1 MPKQGLQ
8 MTEGTIIKW
17 LKKEGEEVK
26 EGEPLFEMETDK
38 LTITMDATAS
48 GTLLKIVRGEGEVVP
63 ITETIAI
70 IGEPG
75 TDFTPLLP
83 QAAAP
88 AAAAAAEAPAAA
100 PAAQAA
106 PAAAPAVQR
115 APGERVFAT
124 PRARMRAEERGIPV
138 EAVAGTGPDGLDHR
152 ARRSQRRRERDQGD
166 ACR

>member
-1 MPKQGLQ
+1 
-8 MTEGTIIKW
+8 
-17 LKKEGEEVK
+17 
-26 EGEPLFEMETDK
+26 METDK

-75 TDFTPLLP
+75 TDITPLLP

-88 AAAAAAEAPAAA
+88 AGARGAGTRWRLL
-100 PAAQAA
+100 AAQAA
-106 PAAAPAVQR
+106 PAAAPAVHR

-124 PRARMRAEERGIPV
+124 PRARMRAEERGIPI
-138 EAVAGTGPDGLDHR
+138 EAVAAPSGRADH
-152 ARRSQRRRERDQGD
+152 
-166 ACR
+166 

>member
-75 TDFTPLLP
+75 TDITPLLP

-88 AAAAAAEAPAAA
+88 AAPAAQEPAAA

-106 PAAAPAVQR
+106 PAAAPAVNR

-124 PRARMRAEERGIPV
+124 PRARMRAEERGIPI
-138 EAVAGTGPDGLDHR
+138 EAVAAPVRTG
-152 ARRSQRRRERDQGD
+152 
-166 ACR
+166 